1 MVSSYIRKPQFYP
14 VDTYYFKTY
23 KMKKSIL
30 SLLIGG
36 GCHSEFAFR
45 MPDRDDAQDF
55 RLCR

>member
-1 MVSSYIRKPQFYP
+1 MVSSFIRNPQFYF
-14 VDTYYFKTY
+14 VDRYYFKTY

-45 MPDRDDAQDF
+45 MPDRDDA
-55 RLCR
+55 